1 MRPQKPEW
9 VRTYQRDWL
18 RGDVVAG
25 LTVGAATI
33 PAALAYAQLA
43 GLPAVHGLYASVVPA
58 LLYAAFG
65 TSRHLQIGPGSTLS
79 ILVAASL
86 SGLLVGTEPGEAI
99 ALAAL
104 LALISGAM
112 LVAAGLLRLGFIADF
127 LSSPVLTG
135 FTAGAALLI
144 ISSQLPKLFGVS
156 IEADG
161 FFETIWETAG
171 ALDGANGP
179 TVAISAAT
187 IAALL
192 AMKRL
197 LPTLPASLIVV
208 VLGITVVTLADLT
221 AEGVAVVGQ
230 IEAGLPGPEIPDLG
244 RTGDLFGAA
253 LAVALLVY
261 VETIAV
267 SREFSAKHGYRI
279 DANRELVA
287 SGAANLGAGV
297 FQGFSVDGS
306 FSQSALND
314 ASGARTQMAGVVTA
328 LLVAVVLIGLTGLLA
343 DLPNAVLGAIII
355 VAVLG
360 LINVREMR
368 RLYRVQRPPGPGW
381 DGLPARA
388 DFGAAIITFAGTLV
402 LGILEGVLIGVG
414 MALLALLYRATRP
427 NVAVLGESPER
438 GTYRD
443 ISRIPGSKTH
453 DGLLIVRWSAEL
465 FFANAGHFRDQIQ
478 TLIAEAEQE
487 EGAVRAVL
495 LDASAITNID
505 VTGAD
510 TLAGL
515 ATDLEAEDRVL
526 LIARAR
532 GPVRDMLAAAGLDKA
547 IPERHRF
554 EAVRDGAA
562 YFERRLAGDDSGCG
576 DGFPSDDEPR

>member
-1 MRPQKPEW
+1 MPGW
-9 VRTYQRDWL
+9 VRNYQRDWL

-58 LLYAAFG
+58 LLYAALG

-86 SGLLVGTEPGEAI
+86 SGLLVGAEPGEAV

-104 LALISGAM
+104 LALMSGAM

-156 IEADG
+156 IEADS
-161 FFETIWETAG
+161 FFETVWETAQ
-171 ALDGANGP
+171 ALDDANGP
-179 TVAISAAT
+179 TVVISAAT

-192 AMKRL
+192 GMKRW
-197 LPTLPASLIVV
+197 LPTVPASLIVV
-208 VLGITVVTLADLT
+208 VVGIVVVALGDLT
-221 AEGVAVVGQ
+221 AEGVAVVGEIQ
-230 IEAGLPGPEIPDLG
+230 AGLPGPEIPSLG
-244 RTGDLFGAA
+244 RIDDLFGAA
-253 LAVALLVY
+253 LAVSLLVY

-328 LLVAVVLIGLTGLLA
+328 LLVAVVLVGLTGLLA

-402 LGILEGVLIGVG
+402 LGILQGVLIGVS
-414 MALLALLYRATRP
+414 MALLALVYRATRP
-427 NVAVLGESPER
+427 NVAVLGESPEW

-510 TLAGL
+510 TLARL
-515 ATDLEAEDRVL
+515 AADLEAEDRVL

-532 GPVRDMLAAAGLDKA
+532 GPVRDMFAAAGLDQA

-554 EAVRDGAA
+554 ESVRDGAA
-562 YFERRLAGDDSGCG
+562 YFELRLAGL
-576 DGFPSDDEPR
+576 DG

>member
-1 MRPQKPEW
+1 MRSRMPEW
-9 VRTYQRDWL
+9 VRTYRRDWL

-58 LLYAAFG
+58 LLYAALG
-65 TSRHLQIGPGSTLS
+65 SSRHLQIGPGSTLS

-86 SGLLVGTEPGEAI
+86 SGLLVGTEPGEAV

-161 FFETIWETAG
+161 FFETIWDTAG
-171 ALDGANGP
+171 ALDDANGP

-192 AMKRL
+192 VMKRW

-208 VLGITVVTLADLT
+208 VIGITVVALADLT
-221 AEGVAVVGQ
+221 AEGVAVVGE
-230 IEAGLPGPEIPDLG
+230 IEAGLPGPVIPDLG

-253 LAVALLVY
+253 LAVSLLIY

-279 DANRELVA
+279 DANRELIA
-287 SGAANLGAGV
+287 SGSANLGAGV

-328 LLVAVVLIGLTGLLA
+328 LLVAVVLVGFTGLLA
-343 DLPNAVLGAIII
+343 DLANAVLGAIII

-360 LINVREMR
+360 LINIHEMR
-368 RLYRVQRPPGPGW
+368 RLYRVQRPGPGW

-402 LGILEGVLIGVG
+402 LGILEGVLIGIS

-427 NVAVLGESPER
+427 NVAVLGESPEW

-443 ISRIPGSKTH
+443 ISRMPGSKTH

-465 FFANAGHFRDQIQ
+465 FFANAGHFRDQLQ
-478 TLIAEAEQE
+478 TLIADAVEQ

-515 ATDLEAEDRVL
+515 AADLEAEDRVL

-532 GPVRDMLAAAGLDKA
+532 GPVRDMLAAAGLDRA
-547 IPERHRF
+547 IPEGHRF
-554 EAVRDGAA
+554 ESVRDGAA
-562 YFERRLAGDDSGCG
+562 YFERRLAGRDSGPG
-576 DGFPSDDEPR
+576 DGSPSAAEPR